1 VSDRYS
7 RPLSP
12 IGNPLQPKVRASI
25 TKPFP
30 LLGGAAPSVDLTWQ
44 TQNPKLNYAT
54 LSAQQLAQALQP
66 QGADDEGSEPVGQP
80 ETAEGEAPTPTG
92 LPGYALARAPQN
104 MTPQEMAL
112 YQRSLQPNVS
122 LAQLMGAAVKLR
134 GG

>member
-1 VSDRYS
+1 MV
-7 RPLSP
+7 PM
-12 IGNPLQPKVRASI
+12 GNVMQPRVRASI

-30 LLGGAAPSVDLTWQ
+30 LLGGAAPSVDVTWQ
-44 TQNPKLNYAT
+44 TQNPRLNYAA
-54 LSAQQLAQALQP
+54 LSAQQIAQALRP
-66 QGADDEGSEPVGQP
+66 PGADDEADEPSGQP
-80 ETAEGEAPTPTG
+80 EAAEGEAPTPTPTG

-112 YQRSLQPNVS
+112 YQRSLPPNAS